1 MCFCEWYLGFHKV
14 TVSYHDVTPAEL
26 CRPRSD
32 PSCDLSVS
40 SVTSWARRREVPA
53 RLRRQNLRCDTCHFL
68 QIKTTV
74 KKRRW
79 ILTRV
84 LRGGTFSFHLCRN
97 VWSLDK
103 MWLIKVQHHLR
114 GSTLP
119 LPPSSSTTGIKLR
132 ITVSSHTEWFVKILS
147 YSVYY
152 TVYTIYMMS
161 ITFIHWIIKRDL
173 SKVLFLMSDRKSQ
186 IPASKL
192 YKAQL
197 WASET
202 LINETPGVNKPRTDL
217 CFFCCIP

>member
-1 MCFCEWYLGFHKV
+1 MFLWV
-14 TVSYHDVTPAEL
+14 IPRVSQSHCLLSWCDTSRALSPPFWSVLWFIRQQRHFMSSTPWGPGSSAPAE
-26 CRPRSD
+26 SQMWH
-32 PSCDLSVS
+32 VS
-40 SVTSWARRREVPA
+40 LPA
-53 RLRRQNLRCDTCHFL
+53 NKDHC
-68 QIKTTV
+68 K

-79 ILTRV
+79 ILTRF